1 MALRCLIVDDSA
13 RFLESAREL
22 LEREGITV
30 VGVSSTSAEALER
43 AQELRPDVA
52 LVDVGLGRESG
63 FELARRVAEAA
74 GSVTVI
80 LTSTHSEDDLAELIE
95 TSPALGYVSK
105 AHLSAHAIRH
115 LLDGSKCVHEALV
128 YSTGEEFLAAT
139 VPFIREGLEVE
150 EPVLVVTK
158 EANLGALRQALN
170 TDAGRVDLVESVAWY
185 RSPPQT
191 LEAYDRYV
199 GTRLEKGAS
208 RVRIIGEPV
217 WPRTSARAIAEWKR
231 YESALN
237 VAWASTATWVVCPY
251 DANALPGEVVMDAT
265 RTHPVLRTGRG
276 TRPSP
281 RYTDPEVFVR
291 DLGLELS
298 EILPAALSGTGHVSQ
313 PARSSAI
320 RDPR

>member
-13 RFLESAREL
+13 AFLEAAREL

-30 VGVSSTSAEALER
+30 VGVSSTSADALER
-43 AQELRPDVA
+43 SQELRPDVA
-52 LVDVGLGRESG
+52 LVDIDLGGESG
-63 FELARRVAEAA
+63 FELARRIAEAPA
-74 GSVTVI
+74 PFTVI
-80 LTSTHSEDDLAELIE
+80 LISTRSADDLAELVA

-105 AHLSAHAIRH
+105 ADLSGHAIRH
-115 LLDGSKCVHEALV
+115 LLDGSLCEHEALV
-128 YSTGEEFLAAT
+128 YSTMEEFLAAT
-139 VPFIREGLEVE
+139 VPFIREGLEGE
-150 EPVLVVTK
+150 EPLLVVTK
-158 EANLGALRQALN
+158 EANLSALRTALGS
-170 TDAGRVDLVESVAWY
+170 DAGRVDLVEATAWY

-199 GTRLEKGAS
+199 RTRLEAGAR

-217 WPRTSARAIAEWKR
+217 WPRTSARAVAEWKR

-237 VAWASTATWVVCPY
+237 IAWASMPTTVVCPY
-251 DANALPGEVVMDAT
+251 DANALTEEVVSDAK
-265 RTHPVLRTGRG
+265 RTHPVLRTGSG

-298 EILPAALSGTGHVSQ
+298 EILAGRP
-313 PARSSAI
+313 
-320 RDPR
+320 

>member
-13 RFLESAREL
+13 HFLESAREL
-22 LEREGITV
+22 LGREGITV

-52 LVDVGLGRESG
+52 LVDIDLGGESG
-63 FELARRVAEAA
+63 FELARRIAEAPA
-74 GSVTVI
+74 RVTVI
-80 LTSTHSEDDLAELIE
+80 LISTRSEDDLAELIE
-95 TSPALGYVSK
+95 TSPALGYVCK

-128 YSTGEEFLAAT
+128 YSTAEEFLAAT
-139 VPFIREGLEVE
+139 VPFIREGLEGE
-150 EPVLVVTK
+150 EPLLVVTK
-158 EANLGALRQALN
+158 EANLCALRKALD
-170 TDAGRVDLVESVAWY
+170 TDADRVDLVESAAWY

-199 GTRLEKGAS
+199 RTRLQKGAR

-217 WPRTSARAIAEWKR
+217 WPKTSARAVAEWKR

-237 VAWASTATWVVCPY
+237 VAWASMPTWVVCPY
-251 DANALPGEVVMDAT
+251 DANALPEEVVSDAK

-281 RYTDPEVFVR
+281 RYTDPEAFVR

-298 EILPAALSGTGHVSQ
+298 EILACG
-313 PARSSAI
+313 R
-320 RDPR
+320 